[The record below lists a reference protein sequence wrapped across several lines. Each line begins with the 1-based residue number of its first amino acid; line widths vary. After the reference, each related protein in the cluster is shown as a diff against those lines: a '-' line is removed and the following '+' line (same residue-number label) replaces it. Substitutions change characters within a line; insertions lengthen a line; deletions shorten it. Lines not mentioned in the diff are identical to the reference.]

1 MQSRSGRSTKVR
13 RDAVHHPVFARCYA
27 RLSVAAETRAGMA
40 GVRRGL
46 LGGLSGRV
54 IEVGAGNGL
63 NFAHYPGT
71 VSEIVAVEPEREL
84 RALAVEAAL
93 RAQVPVDV
101 VPGAAEALP
110 VKSEA
115 FDAAVLSLVL
125 CSVRDVPRTLA
136 ELRRVLRPGGEVRF
150 FEHGRGGGRVMRLT
164 QRALDRTV
172 WPPLAGGCHVARDP
186 VGALRRAGFE
196 LGPYRR
202 MLMPDKGPA
211 LPTSYCVMGTAWRP
225 TGDAVADGS

>member
-1 MQSRSGRSTKVR
+1 MQLRSGRSTKVR

-27 RLSVAAETRAGMA
+27 RFSVAAETRAGMA
-40 GVRRGL
+40 EVRRGL

-71 VSEIVAVEPEREL
+71 VSEVVAIEPERGL

-101 VPGAAEALP
+101 APGAAEALP

-125 CSVRDVPRTLA
+125 CSVRDVPRALA

-172 WPPLAGGCHVARDP
+172 WPPLVGGCHVARDP
-186 VGALRRAGFE
+186 
-196 LGPYRR
+196 
-202 MLMPDKGPA
+202 
-211 LPTSYCVMGTAWRP
+211 
-225 TGDAVADGS
+225 